1 MLTYFIHVPNTLL
14 LFYLGRI
21 LIFKGR
27 KREQRMSTIKNTG
40 SEQQNSTNYS
50 SALKTSLLNKTKS
63 LAEYLVAKSTF
74 QPTPINTTH
83 NDAAS
88 SIKDQALEEVTDKIN
103 SVINKLSNDLGDT
116 SKENKPALSQ
126 EEKEAK
132 IFLMSLIDSLVGI
145 FSGLGGEK
153 KENTEKTKVQT
164 PLQTIKSS
172 ANSNNN
178 NSADTNTENNTPPI
192 SLKVQ
197 LALMIDFAEM
207 VSKALEGRSDSEFSD
222 LIENIDQE
230 YKQQESLDSV
240 MQRLADHA
248 EMRKA
253 EQTNNKPTNTPVDTA
268 EIPAETMTMITELI
282 ADILQMLGDLGFVK
296 GRKVTI

>member
-1 MLTYFIHVPNTLL
+1 
-14 LFYLGRI
+14 
-21 LIFKGR
+21 
-27 KREQRMSTIKNTG
+27 MSTIKNTG

-50 SALKTSLLNKTKS
+50 SALKTPLLNKTKS
-63 LAEYLVAKSTF
+63 LTEQLVAKSTF
-74 QPTPINTTH
+74 HPTPINSTH
-83 NDAAS
+83 ENAS
-88 SIKDQALEEVTDKIN
+88 SSTKDQALEEVTDKIN

-145 FSGLGGEK
+145 FSGLGGAK
-153 KENTEKTKVQT
+153 KENTEKTKT
-164 PLQTIKSS
+164 PAQTIKSS
-172 ANSNNN
+172 ANSNDN
-178 NSADTNTENNTPPI
+178 NSADTNTKNNTPPI

-253 EQTNNKPTNTPVDTA
+253 GQTNNKPTNTPVDTA

-282 ADILQMLGDLGFVK
+282 ADILQMLGDLGFVE
-296 GRKVTI
+296 GRKITT